1 MKKKEFFDYLMYI
14 GIVSNDSFQLLT
26 SLDEKKTKEIENN
39 NIIDKNS
46 YMKSIMG
53 EYLTLLSKD
62 ELSKLGYNIYDK
74 YISNKF
80 LTIKKHL
87 SKLSLILENKLFQN
101 LKLFYNN
108 FKNKMFNGKSSRS
121 KFYPRSKSTDK
132 LFYTSNN
139 KKNNNLSSSNN
150 FSDINL
156 SNNYN
161 YYNNQSLS
169 PNFYYRQNKF
179 ENKKEKDRIKIM
191 NEEDL
196 GIICTFSPNL
206 SLTKKKN
213 NKFRKKFSPLKP
225 SIIEQPKKTTEKP
238 KKKVDNDRM
247 NKLYSDFQKKN
258 LNNEILKKI
267 IDKENGITFSPKL
280 NANSLYNKRI
290 KETFYERNL
299 KLLKD
304 KKDFVKVFNYLKD

>member
-101 LKLFYNN
+101 LKLFY
-108 FKNKMFNGKSSRS
+108 
-121 KFYPRSKSTDK
+121 
-132 LFYTSNN
+132 
-139 KKNNNLSSSNN
+139 
-150 FSDINL
+150 
-156 SNNYN
+156 
-161 YYNNQSLS
+161 
-169 PNFYYRQNKF
+169 
-179 ENKKEKDRIKIM
+179 
-191 NEEDL
+191 
-196 GIICTFSPNL
+196 
-206 SLTKKKN
+206 
-213 NKFRKKFSPLKP
+213 
-225 SIIEQPKKTTEKP
+225 
-238 KKKVDNDRM
+238 
-247 NKLYSDFQKKN
+247 
-258 LNNEILKKI
+258 
-267 IDKENGITFSPKL
+267 
-280 NANSLYNKRI
+280 
-290 KETFYERNL
+290 
-299 KLLKD
+299 
-304 KKDFVKVFNYLKD
+304 